1 MIEFSETST
10 PTNSTDNPV
19 KVKQKNGKHPC
30 MLCDRLFS
38 HKNSLV
44 YHMRGHTGNRPHQC
58 TQCGKS
64 FYSSSALKI
73 HIRMH
78 TGTDLEMVVDI

>member
-1 MIEFSETST
+1 MICER
-10 PTNSTDNPV
+10 V
-19 KVKQKNGKHPC
+19 
-30 MLCDRLFS
+30 FS

-58 TQCGKS
+58 SQCGKS

-78 TGTDLEMVVDI
+78 TGRYDGKHRHRLHLIIYYFR